1 MEQITTFVT
10 TLGLGFSR
18 WMIETILLQEDLT
31 LRASHWHHPATQQ
44 RCPWKSEVSHGFE
57 QNTSPFIQMH
67 GEWILH
73 KQASLQIF
81 SCIVRNLQKSHSQK
95 MSLSGKWKSSPF
107 TQCDNT
113 IWKRFKILIV
123 FVCFIQSILQ
133 SKWTEEHFSYS
144 FESLCNTWEKD
155 TLFLGSPLFFHSGL
169 LLFWPYYPQ
178 ASHIHS
184 W

>member
-1 MEQITTFVT
+1 MKLFCYRK
-10 TLGLGFSR
+10 TLHWGCHTDIILQLNRGVPWLWRKYKSLHTNAWWGNSPQTGISTDFQLHCQKISR
-18 WMIETILLQEDLT
+18 NHIHRKCPYQET
-31 LRASHWHHPATQQ
+31 
-44 RCPWKSEVSHGFE
+44 G
-57 QNTSPFIQMH
+57 
-67 GEWILH
+67 
-73 KQASLQIF
+73 
-81 SCIVRNLQKSHSQK
+81 QKSSH
-95 MSLSGKWKSSPF
+95 L

-113 IWKRFKILIV
+113 IWKRFKILIA

-133 SKWTEEHFSYS
+133 SKWTEEHFSCS